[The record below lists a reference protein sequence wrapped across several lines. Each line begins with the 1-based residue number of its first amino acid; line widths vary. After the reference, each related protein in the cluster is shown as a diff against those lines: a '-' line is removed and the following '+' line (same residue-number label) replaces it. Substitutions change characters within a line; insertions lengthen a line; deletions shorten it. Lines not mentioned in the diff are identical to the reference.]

1 MITTDPVRSL
11 GALALAFALGTAPGD
26 AAQAQTDGTEP
37 MTFQGRV
44 EAIRHGHVASQL
56 NGLVAEILFSGGEQ
70 VVVGDPLIILDAR
83 DAELLVAEAEAARL
97 GAEARLNLAER
108 DAARVARL
116 ADRGAASQASR
127 DDADANLATARADMA
142 AAEVALDRARLTQSR
157 AVIRAPIAGTISRPA
172 VAVGTFVEAE
182 AGPPLATIVPM
193 DPVHVA
199 YQVPYAVRLD
209 TMAQT
214 GAETLDQMFARLEVT
229 AVIGDGRVYGHRGY
243 PRLAS
248 TDVDP
253 ASGALTVWAVFAN
266 PDGLLRP
273 GMAVQVMS
281 RVIDGA
287 SSNGADR

>member
-1 MITTDPVRSL
+1 MIIAYPVRSL
-11 GALALAFALGTAPGD
+11 AALALAVALSAAPGSV
-26 AAQAQTDGTEP
+26 AQAQTDGTEP

-44 EAIRHGHVASQL
+44 EAISHGHVASQL
-56 NGLVAEILFSGGEQ
+56 NGMVAEILFSGGEQ

-127 DDADANLATARADMA
+127 DDAEANLATARADMA
-142 AAEVALDRARLTQSR
+142 TAEVALDRARLTQSR
-157 AVIRAPIAGTISRPA
+157 AVIHAPIAGTISRPA

-214 GAETLDQMFARLEVT
+214 GAETLEQMFARLEVT

-243 PRLAS
+243 PHLAS

-253 ASGALTVWAVFAN
+253 DTGALTVWAVFAN

-273 GMAVQVMS
+273 GMAVRVMS
-281 RVIDGA
+281 RVIDGDP
-287 SSNGADR
+287 SNGADR

>member
-1 MITTDPVRSL
+1 MIIAYPVRSL
-11 GALALAFALGTAPGD
+11 AALALAVALGAAPGG
-26 AAQAQTDGTEP
+26 AAQAQADGTGP

-56 NGLVAEILFSGGEQ
+56 NGMVAEILFSGGEQ

-97 GAEARLNLAER
+97 GAAARLDLAER

-127 DDADANLATARADMA
+127 DDADANVATARADMA
-142 AAEVALDRARLTQSR
+142 AAEAALDRARLAQSR

-172 VAVGTFVEAE
+172 IAVGAYVEAE

-193 DPVHVA
+193 NPVHVA

-209 TMAQT
+209 TMART
-214 GAETLDQMFARLEVT
+214 GAETLDELFGRLEVT
-229 AVIGDGRVYGHRGY
+229 AVIGDGLDYGHPGQ

-248 TDVDP
+248 TGVDP
-253 ASGALTVWAVFAN
+253 DTGALTVWAVFAN

-273 GMAVQVMS
+273 GMAVRVVS
-281 RVIDGA
+281 RVVDGA
-287 SSNGADR
+287 RNDSAER